1 MTIIQPRI
9 DNFSTEEL
17 PISRLLQWGT
27 DFVKPLARLAYNGE
41 GEFKAGSHCRFCK
54 IKHSCRTRAEYMQN
68 VPQKPPHL
76 LSDEEIA
83 ELLYKLPDIKKWAD
97 EVEHYAL
104 DQAKGND
111 K

>member
-1 MTIIQPRI
+1 
-9 DNFSTEEL
+9 
-17 PISRLLQWGT
+17 
-27 DFVKPLARLAYNGE
+27 
-41 GEFKAGSHCRFCK
+41 
-54 IKHSCRTRAEYMQN
+54 MQN

-111 K
+111 KNYPSEARRRSFAKNDN